1 MKVHARRQ
9 LLFITAAQPSSAR
22 AAAAALQSLE
32 FGTPRFTGVSLGR
45 PRVAKFLDAASTS
58 TADASQ
64 AGRMEVPGIV
74 HDSGIHTG
82 AQTGTGLWWFSI
94 ADVTVKFADG
104 QTVTVPGQDGLHGD
118 DRVRSDKFIETVRSA
133 ITPEMWPIELDL

>member
-1 MKVHARRQ
+1 VKVHARRQ

-32 FGTPRFTGVSLGR
+32 FGTPRFTGVSLGG

-64 AGRMEVPGIV
+64 VGRMEVP
-74 HDSGIHTG
+74 GIHTG

-104 QTVTVPGQDGLHGD
+104 ESVTVPGQDGLHGD